1 MPPMPMPP
9 VMPAMPESVVL
20 PEAQPV
26 LPEPTAKPKKKG
38 KWLKRILALLIL
50 AASGAVIAHYFDIV
64 DLTEYLPALE
74 EYLP

>member
-1 MPPMPMPP
+1 
-9 VMPAMPESVVL
+9 
-20 PEAQPV
+20 
-26 LPEPTAKPKKKG
+26 
-38 KWLKRILALLIL
+38 LKRILALLIL